1 MADLRPVVIQ
11 DGVLKEN
18 DVVGANL
25 ATTIVP
31 FTVNSGQ
38 EDVWLTVPTSG
49 FVTIFNVSVYDAT
62 NSFEIIVDYR
72 LVSANV
78 LEIRSSSADTYSI
91 RILGNQ

>member
-11 DGVLKEN
+11 DGILKEN
-18 DVVGANL
+18 DVVGSNL
-25 ATTIVP
+25 GTTIVP

-38 EDVWLTVPTSG
+38 ENVWLTVPTSG
-49 FVTIFNVSVYDAT
+49 FVTIFSVSIYDAT

-78 LEIRSSSADTYSI
+78 LEIRSSSAETYSI

>member
-18 DVVGANL
+18 DSVGGNL
-25 ATTIVP
+25 GTTIVP
-31 FTVNSGQ
+31 FTVNPGQ
-38 EDVWLTVPTSG
+38 ENMWLTVPTSG
-49 FVTIFNVSVYDAT
+49 FVTIFTVAVYDAT
-62 NSFEIIVDYR
+62 NSFEIIVDFR

-78 LEIRSSSADTYSI
+78 LEIRSSTPATYSI